1 MLYLYHKRA
10 HILSICAFVLLA
22 AGNAALIITH
32 GGEVSLTDDLGIILL
47 TLIPLAFYLLT
58 IVFPGATYALF
69 CRIAQLFKRYR
80 NSDLIN
86 DEEIKKTF
94 LRSRF
99 IYLGLTDFILF
110 LTLTELIS
118 LLF

>member
-58 IVFPGATYALF
+58 IVFPGATYHYWEMTEYIEYKNQELH
-69 CRIAQLFKRYR
+69 RKIYGDRPKKEEKS
-80 NSDLIN
+80 SDDMTWHN
-86 DEEIKKTF
+86 
-94 LRSRF
+94 
-99 IYLGLTDFILF
+99 GLPWTANYDNAKDV
-110 LTLTELIS
+110 
-118 LLF
+118 